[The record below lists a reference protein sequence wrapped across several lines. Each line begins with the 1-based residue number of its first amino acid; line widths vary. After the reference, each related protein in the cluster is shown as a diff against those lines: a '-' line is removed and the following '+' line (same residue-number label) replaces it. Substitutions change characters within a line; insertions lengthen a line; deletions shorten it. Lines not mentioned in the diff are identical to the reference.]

1 MFQQTNNLLLC
12 WYSTVSPREVRGD
25 VGGRKRRS
33 DGALQTRV
41 RGGDKEL
48 PELHF
53 PDGKRPGNFK
63 FEV

>member
-1 MFQQTNNLLLC
+1 MGR
-12 WYSTVSPREVRGD
+12 RE
-25 VGGRKRRS
+25 RRL
-33 DGALQTRV
+33 DGALQARV